1 MHVYMQ
7 DSLIFGYTNIDIQH
21 IMHMYEQDSYSNA
34 MIGGTN
40 YVNRIRNKDFILRNI
55 AGESILV
62 ATGSATQDFN
72 GMITLN
78 EVATFILENIDEC
91 ETEEVVVEKVLE
103 EFEIDE
109 ETARSDVREFLDQAI
124 KFGIII

>member
-1 MHVYMQ
+1 MN
-7 DSLIFGYTNIDIQH
+7 L
-21 IMHMYEQDSYSNA
+21 
-34 MIGGTN
+34 
-40 YVNRIRNKDFILRNI
+40 NKDFILRNI

-91 ETEEVVVEKVLE
+91 EREEVVVEKVLE
-103 EFEIDE
+103 EFEVDE
-109 ETARSDVREFLDQAI
+109 ETARSDVREFLDQAT

>member
-1 MHVYMQ
+1 MN
-7 DSLIFGYTNIDIQH
+7 L
-21 IMHMYEQDSYSNA
+21 
-34 MIGGTN
+34 
-40 YVNRIRNKDFILRNI
+40 NKDFILRNI

-91 ETEEVVVEKVLE
+91 ETEEVLVEKVLE

-109 ETARSDVREFLDQAI
+109 ETAKNDVREFLDQAI
-124 KFGIII
+124 KLGIIIK

>member
-1 MHVYMQ
+1 MN
-7 DSLIFGYTNIDIQH
+7 L
-21 IMHMYEQDSYSNA
+21 
-34 MIGGTN
+34 
-40 YVNRIRNKDFILRNI
+40 NKDFILRNI

-91 ETEEVVVEKVLE
+91 ETEEVLVEKVLE
-103 EFEIDE
+103 EFEIDD
-109 ETARSDVREFLDQAI
+109 ETAKNDVREFLDQAT
-124 KFGIII
+124 KFGIIIK

>member
-1 MHVYMQ
+1 MN
-7 DSLIFGYTNIDIQH
+7 L
-21 IMHMYEQDSYSNA
+21 
-34 MIGGTN
+34 
-40 YVNRIRNKDFILRNI
+40 NKDFILRNI

-91 ETEEVVVEKVLE
+91 ETEEVLVGKVLE

>member
-1 MHVYMQ
+1 MN
-7 DSLIFGYTNIDIQH
+7 L
-21 IMHMYEQDSYSNA
+21 
-34 MIGGTN
+34 
-40 YVNRIRNKDFILRNI
+40 NKDFILRNI

-62 ATGSATQDFN
+62 ATGSATQYFN

>member
-1 MHVYMQ
+1 MN
-7 DSLIFGYTNIDIQH
+7 L
-21 IMHMYEQDSYSNA
+21 
-34 MIGGTN
+34 
-40 YVNRIRNKDFILRNI
+40 NKNFILRNI

-91 ETEEVVVEKVLE
+91 ETEEVLVEKVLE
-103 EFEIDE
+103 EFEVDE

-124 KFGIII
+124 KFGIILK

>member
-1 MHVYMQ
+1 MN
-7 DSLIFGYTNIDIQH
+7 L
-21 IMHMYEQDSYSNA
+21 
-34 MIGGTN
+34 
-40 YVNRIRNKDFILRNI
+40 NKDFILRNI

-91 ETEEVVVEKVLE
+91 GTEEVLVDKVLE
-103 EFEIDE
+103 EFDIDE
-109 ETARSDVREFLDQAI
+109 ETAISDVRQFLDQAI
-124 KFGIII
+124 KLGIILK

>member
-1 MHVYMQ
+1 MN
-7 DSLIFGYTNIDIQH
+7 L
-21 IMHMYEQDSYSNA
+21 
-34 MIGGTN
+34 
-40 YVNRIRNKDFILRNI
+40 NKDFILRNI

-91 ETEEVVVEKVLE
+91 ETEEVLVEKVLE

-109 ETARSDVREFLDQAI
+109 ETARSAEGNRRTAELF
-124 KFGIII
+124 

>member
-1 MHVYMQ
+1 MN
-7 DSLIFGYTNIDIQH
+7 L
-21 IMHMYEQDSYSNA
+21 
-34 MIGGTN
+34 
-40 YVNRIRNKDFILRNI
+40 NKDFILRNI

-91 ETEEVVVEKVLE
+91 ETEEVLVGKVLE

-109 ETARSDVREFLDQAI
+109 ETAISDVREFLDQAI
-124 KFGIII
+124 KFGIILK

>member
-1 MHVYMQ
+1 MN
-7 DSLIFGYTNIDIQH
+7 L
-21 IMHMYEQDSYSNA
+21 
-34 MIGGTN
+34 
-40 YVNRIRNKDFILRNI
+40 NKDFILRNI

-91 ETEEVVVEKVLE
+91 EREEVLVGKVLE
-103 EFEIDE
+103 EFEVDE
-109 ETARSDVREFLDQAI
+109 ETARSDMREFLDQAI
-124 KFGIII
+124 KFGIILK

>member
-1 MHVYMQ
+1 MN
-7 DSLIFGYTNIDIQH
+7 L
-21 IMHMYEQDSYSNA
+21 
-34 MIGGTN
+34 
-40 YVNRIRNKDFILRNI
+40 NKDFILRNI

-109 ETARSDVREFLDQAI
+109 ETAISDVREFLDQAI

>member
-1 MHVYMQ
+1 MN
-7 DSLIFGYTNIDIQH
+7 L
-21 IMHMYEQDSYSNA
+21 
-34 MIGGTN
+34 
-40 YVNRIRNKDFILRNI
+40 NKDFILRNI

-91 ETEEVVVEKVLE
+91 ETEEVLVEKVLE

-109 ETARSDVREFLDQAI
+109 ETAISDVREFLDQAI
-124 KFGIII
+124 KLGIIIK

>member
-1 MHVYMQ
+1 MN
-7 DSLIFGYTNIDIQH
+7 L
-21 IMHMYEQDSYSNA
+21 
-34 MIGGTN
+34 
-40 YVNRIRNKDFILRNI
+40 NKDFILRNI

-91 ETEEVVVEKVLE
+91 ETEEVLVEKVLE

-109 ETARSDVREFLDQAI
+109 ETAISDVREFLDQAI

>member
-1 MHVYMQ
+1 MN
-7 DSLIFGYTNIDIQH
+7 L
-21 IMHMYEQDSYSNA
+21 
-34 MIGGTN
+34 
-40 YVNRIRNKDFILRNI
+40 NKDFILRNI

-109 ETARSDVREFLDQAI
+109 ETAKNDVREFLDQAT
-124 KFGIII
+124 KFGIILK

>member
-1 MHVYMQ
+1 MK
-7 DSLIFGYTNIDIQH
+7 L
-21 IMHMYEQDSYSNA
+21 
-34 MIGGTN
+34 
-40 YVNRIRNKDFILRNI
+40 NKDFILRNI

-62 ATGSATQDFN
+62 ATGSATQYFN

-91 ETEEVVVEKVLE
+91 ETEEVLLEKVLE

-109 ETARSDVREFLDQAI
+109 GTAQNDVREFLDQAI
-124 KFGIII
+124 KFGIIIK

>member
-1 MHVYMQ
+1 MN
-7 DSLIFGYTNIDIQH
+7 L
-21 IMHMYEQDSYSNA
+21 
-34 MIGGTN
+34 
-40 YVNRIRNKDFILRNI
+40 NKDFILRNI

-91 ETEEVVVEKVLE
+91 ETEEVLVEKVLE
-103 EFEIDE
+103 EFEVDE

-124 KFGIII
+124 KFGIILK

>member
-1 MHVYMQ
+1 MN
-7 DSLIFGYTNIDIQH
+7 L
-21 IMHMYEQDSYSNA
+21 
-34 MIGGTN
+34 
-40 YVNRIRNKDFILRNI
+40 NKDFILRNI

-62 ATGSATQDFN
+62 ATGNATQDFN

-91 ETEEVVVEKVLE
+91 ETEEVLVEKVLE

-109 ETARSDVREFLDQAI
+109 ETAISDVREFLDQAI
-124 KFGIII
+124 KFGIILK

>member
-1 MHVYMQ
+1 MN
-7 DSLIFGYTNIDIQH
+7 L
-21 IMHMYEQDSYSNA
+21 
-34 MIGGTN
+34 
-40 YVNRIRNKDFILRNI
+40 NKDFILRNI

-91 ETEEVVVEKVLE
+91 ETEEVLVEKVLE

-109 ETARSDVREFLDQAI
+109 ETAKNDVREFLDQAI

>member
-1 MHVYMQ
+1 MN
-7 DSLIFGYTNIDIQH
+7 L
-21 IMHMYEQDSYSNA
+21 
-34 MIGGTN
+34 
-40 YVNRIRNKDFILRNI
+40 NKDFILRNI

-62 ATGSATQDFN
+62 ATGSATQYFN

-91 ETEEVVVEKVLE
+91 EKEEVLVEKVLE

-109 ETARSDVREFLDQAI
+109 ETAISDVREFLDQAI
-124 KFGIII
+124 KFGIILK

>member
-1 MHVYMQ
+1 MN
-7 DSLIFGYTNIDIQH
+7 L
-21 IMHMYEQDSYSNA
+21 
-34 MIGGTN
+34 
-40 YVNRIRNKDFILRNI
+40 NKDFILRNI

-91 ETEEVVVEKVLE
+91 EREEVLVGKVLE

-109 ETARSDVREFLDQAI
+109 ETAISDVREFLDQAI
-124 KFGIII
+124 KFGIVV

>member
-1 MHVYMQ
+1 
-7 DSLIFGYTNIDIQH
+7 
-21 IMHMYEQDSYSNA
+21 
-34 MIGGTN
+34 
-40 YVNRIRNKDFILRNI
+40 
-55 AGESILV
+55 
-62 ATGSATQDFN
+62 
-72 GMITLN
+72 MITLN

-124 KFGIII
+124 KFGIILK

>member
-1 MHVYMQ
+1 MN
-7 DSLIFGYTNIDIQH
+7 L
-21 IMHMYEQDSYSNA
+21 
-34 MIGGTN
+34 
-40 YVNRIRNKDFILRNI
+40 NKDFILRNI

-91 ETEEVVVEKVLE
+91 EREEVLVEKVLE
-103 EFEIDE
+103 EFEVDE

-124 KFGIII
+124 KFGIILK

>member
-1 MHVYMQ
+1 MN
-7 DSLIFGYTNIDIQH
+7 L
-21 IMHMYEQDSYSNA
+21 
-34 MIGGTN
+34 
-40 YVNRIRNKDFILRNI
+40 NKNFILRNI

-91 ETEEVVVEKVLE
+91 EREEVLVEKVLE

-109 ETARSDVREFLDQAI
+109 ETARSDVREFLNQAI
-124 KFGIII
+124 KFGIVV

>member
-1 MHVYMQ
+1 MN
-7 DSLIFGYTNIDIQH
+7 L
-21 IMHMYEQDSYSNA
+21 
-34 MIGGTN
+34 
-40 YVNRIRNKDFILRNI
+40 NKDFILRNI

-91 ETEEVVVEKVLE
+91 EKEEVLVEKVLK

-109 ETARSDVREFLDQAI
+109 ETARSDVREFLEQAL
-124 KFGIII
+124 KVGIVLED

>member
-1 MHVYMQ
+1 MK
-7 DSLIFGYTNIDIQH
+7 L
-21 IMHMYEQDSYSNA
+21 
-34 MIGGTN
+34 
-40 YVNRIRNKDFILRNI
+40 NKDFILRNI

-62 ATGSATQDFN
+62 ATGSATQYFN

-91 ETEEVVVEKVLE
+91 ETEEVLLEKVLE

-109 ETARSDVREFLDQAI
+109 DTAQNDVREFLDQAI
-124 KFGIII
+124 KFGIIIK

>member
-1 MHVYMQ
+1 MN
-7 DSLIFGYTNIDIQH
+7 L
-21 IMHMYEQDSYSNA
+21 
-34 MIGGTN
+34 
-40 YVNRIRNKDFILRNI
+40 NKDFILRNI

-91 ETEEVVVEKVLE
+91 ETEEVLVEKVLE

>member
-1 MHVYMQ
+1 MN
-7 DSLIFGYTNIDIQH
+7 L
-21 IMHMYEQDSYSNA
+21 
-34 MIGGTN
+34 
-40 YVNRIRNKDFILRNI
+40 NKDFILRNI

-91 ETEEVVVEKVLE
+91 EREEVLVEKVLE

-109 ETARSDVREFLDQAI
+109 ETARSDVREFLNQAI
-124 KFGIII
+124 KFGIVV

>member
-1 MHVYMQ
+1 MN
-7 DSLIFGYTNIDIQH
+7 L
-21 IMHMYEQDSYSNA
+21 
-34 MIGGTN
+34 
-40 YVNRIRNKDFILRNI
+40 NKDFILRNI

-91 ETEEVVVEKVLE
+91 ETEEVLVEKVLE

-109 ETARSDVREFLDQAI
+109 ETARSDVREFLNQAI

>member
-1 MHVYMQ
+1 MN
-7 DSLIFGYTNIDIQH
+7 L
-21 IMHMYEQDSYSNA
+21 
-34 MIGGTN
+34 
-40 YVNRIRNKDFILRNI
+40 NKDFILRNI

-78 EVATFILENIDEC
+78 EVATFILENIEEC
-91 ETEEVVVEKVLE
+91 ETEEVLVEKVLE

-109 ETARSDVREFLDQAI
+109 ETAISDVREFLDQAI
-124 KFGIII
+124 KFGIILK

>member
-1 MHVYMQ
+1 MN
-7 DSLIFGYTNIDIQH
+7 L
-21 IMHMYEQDSYSNA
+21 
-34 MIGGTN
+34 
-40 YVNRIRNKDFILRNI
+40 NKDFILRNI

-91 ETEEVVVEKVLE
+91 ETEEVLVEKVLE

-109 ETARSDVREFLDQAI
+109 ETAKNDVREFLDQAI
-124 KFGIII
+124 KFGIVI

>member
-1 MHVYMQ
+1 MN
-7 DSLIFGYTNIDIQH
+7 L
-21 IMHMYEQDSYSNA
+21 
-34 MIGGTN
+34 
-40 YVNRIRNKDFILRNI
+40 NKDFILRNI

-91 ETEEVVVEKVLE
+91 EREEVLVGKVLE
-103 EFEIDE
+103 EFEVDE
-109 ETARSDVREFLDQAI
+109 ETARSDVREFLNQAI
-124 KFGIII
+124 KFGIVV

>member
-1 MHVYMQ
+1 MN
-7 DSLIFGYTNIDIQH
+7 L
-21 IMHMYEQDSYSNA
+21 
-34 MIGGTN
+34 
-40 YVNRIRNKDFILRNI
+40 NKDFILRNI

-91 ETEEVVVEKVLE
+91 ETEEVLVEKVIE

-109 ETARSDVREFLDQAI
+109 ETAKNDVREFLDQAI
-124 KFGIII
+124 KLGIIIK

>member
-1 MHVYMQ
+1 MN
-7 DSLIFGYTNIDIQH
+7 L
-21 IMHMYEQDSYSNA
+21 
-34 MIGGTN
+34 
-40 YVNRIRNKDFILRNI
+40 NKDFILRNI

-78 EVATFILENIDEC
+78 EVATFILENIEEC
-91 ETEEVVVEKVLE
+91 ETEEVLVEKVLE

>member
-1 MHVYMQ
+1 MN
-7 DSLIFGYTNIDIQH
+7 L
-21 IMHMYEQDSYSNA
+21 
-34 MIGGTN
+34 
-40 YVNRIRNKDFILRNI
+40 NKDFILRNI

>member
-1 MHVYMQ
+1 MN
-7 DSLIFGYTNIDIQH
+7 L
-21 IMHMYEQDSYSNA
+21 
-34 MIGGTN
+34 
-40 YVNRIRNKDFILRNI
+40 NKDFILRNI

-91 ETEEVVVEKVLE
+91 EREEVLVGKVLE

-124 KFGIII
+124 KFGIILK

>member
-1 MHVYMQ
+1 MN
-7 DSLIFGYTNIDIQH
+7 L
-21 IMHMYEQDSYSNA
+21 
-34 MIGGTN
+34 
-40 YVNRIRNKDFILRNI
+40 NKDFILRNI

-109 ETARSDVREFLDQAI
+109 ETAKNDVREFLDQAI
-124 KFGIII
+124 KLGIIIK

>member
-1 MHVYMQ
+1 MN
-7 DSLIFGYTNIDIQH
+7 L
-21 IMHMYEQDSYSNA
+21 
-34 MIGGTN
+34 
-40 YVNRIRNKDFILRNI
+40 NKDFILRNI

-91 ETEEVVVEKVLE
+91 ETEEVLVEKVLE

-109 ETARSDVREFLDQAI
+109 ETAKNDVREFLDQAI
-124 KFGIII
+124 KFGIIIK

>member
-1 MHVYMQ
+1 MN
-7 DSLIFGYTNIDIQH
+7 L
-21 IMHMYEQDSYSNA
+21 
-34 MIGGTN
+34 
-40 YVNRIRNKDFILRNI
+40 NKDFILRNI

-91 ETEEVVVEKVLE
+91 ETEEVVVEQVLE

-124 KFGIII
+124 KFGIILK